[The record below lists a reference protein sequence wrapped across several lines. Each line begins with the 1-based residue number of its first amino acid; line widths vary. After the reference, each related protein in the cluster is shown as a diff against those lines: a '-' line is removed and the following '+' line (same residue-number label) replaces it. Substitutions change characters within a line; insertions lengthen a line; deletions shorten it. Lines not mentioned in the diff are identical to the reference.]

1 MTERVLALQALAP
14 EQRAQLEQAGVEIVD
29 ANNWESQSPITI
41 IFGWDKKIGPAA
53 LMAPSNQVKWI
64 QTVSAGIDYLPLD
77 WIKAHD
83 VQVTNA
89 SGVYSPAIA
98 ESTIGYLLYFI
109 RGFNEAVKNQAG
121 HFWEQPARDDLRLL
135 ASQNVVIYGTG
146 SIGQAIAKLLHGF
159 GNEPAGVNRSG
170 HPVDGFKQTVSLE
183 NDHDLL
189 KDADVVIN
197 AMPATSTTVH
207 YFDEQFFKQLDGLNI
222 FINVGR
228 GKSVDQQALMNALLY
243 QNILHAAL
251 DVFEEEPL
259 AKDSRLWDYPN
270 VLITPHQTG
279 FAQENTKPILN
290 IFEKNLQSWLNDGSL
305 SVNLT
310 DVSQGY

>member
-1 MTERVLALQALAP
+1 MTERVLTLQPLTA
-14 EQRAQLEQAGVEIVD
+14 EQRVQLEKTGVEVVD
-29 ANNWESQSPITI
+29 AENWEAAAPITI
-41 IFGWDKKIGPAA
+41 IFGWDKKVGPAA
-53 LMAPSNQVKWI
+53 LMAPNNQVKWI

-77 WIKAHD
+77 WIKAHN

-98 ESTIGYLLYFI
+98 ESTLGYLLYFV

-121 HFWEQPARDDLRLL
+121 HFWQVPARDDLSML
-135 ASQNVVIYGTG
+135 ASQKVVIYGTG
-146 SIGQAIAKLLHGF
+146 SIGQAIAKLLNGF
-159 GNEPAGVNRSG
+159 GNRPSGVNRSG
-170 HPVDGFKQTVSLE
+170 HPVEGFVETASLA
-183 NDHDLL
+183 NDSTLL

-207 YFDEQFFKQLDGLNI
+207 YFDESFFKQLDGLNI

-243 QNILHAAL
+243 QNVLHAAL

-270 VLITPHQTG
+270 VLVTPHQTG
-279 FAQENTKPILN
+279 FAKENTKPILD
-290 IFEKNLQSWLNDGSL
+290 IFGKNLTSWLADGSL

-310 DVSQGY
+310 DVSLGY

>member
-1 MTERVLALQALAP
+1 MTERVLALQPLAA
-14 EQRAQLEQAGVEIVD
+14 EQRMQLEKTGVEVVD
-29 ANNWESQSPITI
+29 AENWESAPITI
-41 IFGWDKKIGPAA
+41 IFGWDKKVGPAA
-53 LMAPSNQVKWI
+53 LMAPNNQVKWI

-98 ESTIGYLLYFI
+98 ESTLGYLLYFV

-121 HFWEQPARDDLRLL
+121 HFWQVPARDDLSML
-135 ASQNVVIYGTG
+135 ASQKVVIYGTG
-146 SIGQAIAKLLHGF
+146 SIGQAIAKLLNGF
-159 GNEPAGVNRSG
+159 GNYPCGVNRSG
-170 HPVDGFKQTVSLE
+170 HPVDGFAKTVSLD
-183 NDHDLL
+183 NDSPLL

-207 YFDEQFFKQLDGLNI
+207 YFDDSFFKQLDGLNI
-222 FINVGR
+222 FVNVGR

-243 QNILHAAL
+243 QNVLHAAL
-251 DVFEEEPL
+251 DVFETEPL

-270 VLITPHQTG
+270 VLVTPHQTG
-279 FAQENTKPILN
+279 FAKENTKPILD
-290 IFEKNLQSWLNDGSL
+290 IFEKNLTSWLADGSL
-305 SVNLT
+305 AVNLT
-310 DVSQGY
+310 NVGLGY